1 MKTKWLTC
9 LHSLTHSNL
18 RPPDYNKDQWSQH
31 PDIEIVEDLL
41 AIHKASSQNMTKEET
56 LVEEDISS
64 QEDSEDD
71 DDDDVQEKNNADFV
85 GKNKFNALSIE

>member
-41 AIHKASSQNMTKEET
+41 AINKASSQNMTKEET

-71 DDDDVQEKNNADFV
+71 DDDVKEKNNADFV